1 MKNKKI
7 EVEFSITGAE
17 EVEAKLHELSE
28 ALWSFQATLN
38 RIANEII
45 NVDFGLTVG
54 IVDHE
59 KEANHARTLSRDHRS
74 SYYDSHDLSRDDG
87 SAGGVGWSEVGGEG
101 ND

>member
-28 ALWSFQATLN
+28 ALWNFQAILN

-59 KEANHARTLSRDHRS
+59 KEANHAPIHEGNRRDAL
-74 SYYDSHDLSRDDG
+74 HDRADLVADDG
-87 SAGGVGWSEVGGEG
+87 SAGGVGR
-101 ND
+101 D